1 MQEEG
6 KEEGTHGRLAK
17 HRHSRRGPTP
27 HEELVRHTYLAF
39 DRPSRVMSLEIIK
52 LPYKKTDHQISNYYS
67 LQAKRNHFV
76 ASVSLTA
83 VPVVL

>member
-1 MQEEG
+1 MVVEVQQLENRENRVFWCSFG
-6 KEEGTHGRLAK
+6 FHQDFCIGT
-17 HRHSRRGPTP
+17 
-27 HEELVRHTYLAF
+27 VAF

-52 LPYKKTDHQISNYYS
+52 LPYKKTDHQISNHYP

-83 VPVVL
+83 VSVVF